1 MLHNTSTD
9 LQRTR
14 FALKS
19 LMDDGKTTMVF
30 HKLSENDIYI
40 MPNSSVYY
48 RLEKEEFKD
57 KAYLVINYH
66 DDNDLTIYASKSTP
80 RPYRLNN
87 DLVLNAPRVI
97 FFNNQF
103 FEEAYLYLG
112 FQSCK

>member
-1 MLHNTSTD
+1 
-9 LQRTR
+9 
-14 FALKS
+14 
-19 LMDDGKTTMVF
+19 MDDGKTTMVF
-30 HKLSENDIYI
+30 HKLTENDIYI

-57 KAYLVINYH
+57 KAYLVINY
-66 DDNDLTIYASKSTP
+66 DDEDDLKVYVSRTTP

-103 FEEAYLYLG
+103 FEEAFLYIW
-112 FQSCK
+112 FQSSK